1 MEILKSLFEKKNIG
15 QLILCIL
22 FIIFLLSSK
31 VPIPYSFAKVV
42 DTKIGIIIIIIIL
55 ILLICY
61 VNPIVSILAILVVY
75 ELMKRSSMTVGKNN
89 LEDYYPI
96 QEKKWS
102 PYSAHHQFPYTLEQE
117 IVNKMSKNEYNSI
130 PSKPTYKPILENNYN
145 ASSLD
150 LNNQ

>member
-1 MEILKSLFEKKNIG
+1 MEILKSLFEKRNIG

-31 VPIPYSFAKVV
+31 VPIPYSVAKIIN
-42 DTKIGIIIIIIIL
+42 TKIGVIIIIMLL

-75 ELMKRSSMTVGKNN
+75 ELMKRSTMSVGKNN

-102 PYSAHHQFPYTLEQE
+102 PYNAHNQFPYTLEQE
-117 IVNKMSKNEYNSI
+117 IVNKMTKNEYTSI
-130 PSKPTYKPILENNYN
+130 PSKPSYKPVLENNYG
-145 ASSLD
+145 ATP